1 MPQNIDFITYIF
13 KMRVSTLMVE
23 TPESGPPVPNS
34 LYEFKVWQEG
44 QPEPKDWTLS
54 AQEGPDDVQA
64 GSLLLL
70 AHHVDCV
77 FGNVS
82 IVPLN

>member
-1 MPQNIDFITYIF
+1 
-13 KMRVSTLMVE
+13 MVNM
-23 TPESGPPVPNS
+23 SMGGLPVPNS
-34 LYEFKVWQEG
+34 LYEFKIWQEG
-44 QPEPKDWTLS
+44 EPEPKDWTLS
-54 AQEGPDDVQA
+54 AQEGPDDVQS